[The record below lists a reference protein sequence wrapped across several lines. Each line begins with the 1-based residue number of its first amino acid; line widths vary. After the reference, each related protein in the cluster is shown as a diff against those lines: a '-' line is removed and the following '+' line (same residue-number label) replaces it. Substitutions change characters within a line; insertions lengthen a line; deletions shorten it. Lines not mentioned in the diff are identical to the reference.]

1 MKFLVGRGRD
11 PPMPADRWSAE
22 DLANLPLA
30 QPAAKGHLGQH
41 VGSALVDRVLALGQV
56 AQLVT

>member
-1 MKFLVGRGRD
+1 
-11 PPMPADRWSAE
+11 MPADRWSAE